1 MKVLAISQYFPP
13 DIGGSSTRA
22 FNAATGLHKK
32 GCNVKV
38 VTAFPHYPHGNVS
51 RVYRRKAIQLE
62 EMDGIKLIR
71 VWIPALPH
79 NSIVNRVVLHLS
91 FITSSLFAIP
101 FVGKV
106 DVIWAAS
113 PNLFS
118 FLPALIYS
126 FVERKPIIRNVD
138 DLWPEVFYDLNLSQS
153 RLLKRLLDFL
163 AWLSYT
169 VPSAITPISPAYK
182 PRIIE
187 KYRIDKNKIHVIEV
201 GVNDVIAQVPSQKK
215 EKSRF
220 VVMYSGILGLGYDF
234 ETVLEAAEL
243 LKGQKDVLFV
253 IRGIGECEY
262 DIRRTVERLKLDNV
276 KLDTSF
282 LSKPQLA
289 SVLNSAD
296 VFLLPMRQAR
306 AVEEGLPTK
315 IFEYQAF
322 GKPIICSSRGEPAAY
337 ISSTKSGLVVQPGDA
352 EALAQA
358 ILKLHRD
365 EKLASELGI
374 SGYRHVCQN
383 LTSERIGERLYTV
396 FLSGMRTK
404 SRSWKC

>member
-22 FNAATGLHKK
+22 FNAAVGLHKK

-38 VTAFPHYPHGNVS
+38 VTAFPHYPHGKVS
-51 RVYRRKAIQLE
+51 RIYRKKALQLE

-79 NSIVNRVVLHLS
+79 NSIVNRVLLHLS
-91 FITSSLFAIP
+91 FITSSLFALP

-106 DVIWAAS
+106 DVIWAAN

-126 FVERKPIIRNVD
+126 FVERKPIVRNVD
-138 DLWPEVFYDLNLSQS
+138 DLWPEVFYDLKISQS
-153 RLLKRLLDFL
+153 RLLKKLLEFL

-187 KYRIDKNKIHVIEV
+187 KYKIDKNKIHVIEV
-201 GVNDVIAQVPSQKK
+201 GVTDAIAQSPSQKK
-215 EKSRF
+215 DKDRF
-220 VVMYSGILGLGYDF
+220 VVMYSGILGVGYDF
-234 ETVLEAAEL
+234 ENVLKAAEL
-243 LKGQKDVLFV
+243 LKGQNDVLFV
-253 IRGIGECEY
+253 IRGIGECEF
-262 DIRRTVERLKLDNV
+262 DIRRAVKRLKLDNV

-282 LSKPQLA
+282 LSKSQLVC
-289 SVLNSAD
+289 VLNSAD
-296 VFLLPMRQAR
+296 VFLLPMRQAG

-315 IFEYQAF
+315 IFEYQAL
-322 GKPIICSSRGEPAAY
+322 GKPIICSSQGEPAAY
-337 ISSTKSGLVVQPGDA
+337 INLTRSGLVVQPGDS
-352 EALAQA
+352 EALVQA
-358 ILKLHRD
+358 IWRLYND
-365 EKLASELGI
+365 EKLAHELGL
-374 SGYRHVCQN
+374 SGYKNVCQN

-396 FLSGMRTK
+396 FVSVMRHD
-404 SRSWKC
+404 RHDM